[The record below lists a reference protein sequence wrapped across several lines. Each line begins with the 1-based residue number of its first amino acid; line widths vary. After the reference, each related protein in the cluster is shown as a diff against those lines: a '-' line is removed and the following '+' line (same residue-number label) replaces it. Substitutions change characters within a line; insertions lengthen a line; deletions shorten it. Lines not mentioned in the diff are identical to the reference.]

1 MRAAR
6 GPLFAAALLFTTAAA
21 ADQYDL
27 RLYKLGNPAANDAN
41 GDPRAQE
48 NFRAFARTFGAALT
62 STTLGPPETLGHAA
76 FAVNAELS
84 VVQLDATRVRIPT
97 VRQADGTPGIDGA
110 LLLPSVH
117 VRKGLPWSFELGT
130 RVTWVEKSR
139 MFAATGE
146 VKWALNEGFAYL
158 PDLGVRGHVT
168 RLFNTPDLHLTTAGA
183 DLALGKQFAIGG
195 MVTLTPYVGWNLV
208 WVAAASNTVD
218 FEPSRPRASH
228 QRSPAAAFENSN
240 VYGQLNLADNSHNR
254 FYGGIRFIGGV
265 LQLGAEYSL
274 SQLPRIPVTGEQ
286 GQFVEVPDVSAF
298 NFTVGLDF

>member
-1 MRAAR
+1 MRAPIRA
-6 GPLFAAALLFTTAAA
+6 LFATAALFATTAA

-27 RLYKLGNPAANDAN
+27 RLYKLGNPAVDGAN

-48 NFRAFARTFGAALT
+48 NFRAFARTFGAAL
-62 STTLGPPETLGHAA
+62 SSVTLGPPETLGHAG
-76 FAVNAELS
+76 FAVNAELA
-84 VVQLDATRVRIPT
+84 VVQLDAERVRIPT
-97 VRQADGTPGIDGA
+97 VRQGEGRAGIDGA

-130 RVTWVEKSR
+130 RVMWIEKSR
-139 MFAATGE
+139 MFAGTGE

-168 RLFNTPDLHLTTAGA
+168 RLFNSPDLHLTTGGL
-183 DLALGKQFAIGG
+183 DLALGKQFAVGG

-218 FEPSRPRASH
+218 FEPSRSREAH
-228 QRSPAAAFENSN
+228 QRSPASSFENTN
-240 VYGQLNLADNSHNR
+240 VYRQVELGSNAHNR

-265 LQLGAEYSL
+265 LQLGAEYSV
-274 SQLPRIPVTGEQ
+274 SQLPRLPVEGTGE
-286 GQFVEVPDVSAF
+286 FIELPSVSAF